1 MRFLLRHEAEYPAA
15 EDAVHSAF
23 VKLMR
28 SSQPVRSPRAW
39 LRTVALR
46 TFSRQSAPEQP
57 EGDLADRLAQT
68 SANWCTPVQAAELNE
83 Q

>member
-1 MRFLLRHEAEYPAA
+1 ME
-15 EDAVHSAF
+15 
-23 VKLMR
+23 LMR
-28 SSQPVRSPRAW
+28 SSQPVRSPQAW

-46 TFSRQSAPEQP
+46 AFSRQSVPEQP

-68 SANWCTPVQAAELNE
+68 SADWCTPLQAAELNE